1 MVFQDGRLFP
11 HLSVRENLLYGIRR
25 APRAATKGAPGQ
37 IYVND
42 MVALLGLQDLLKRS
56 PATLSGGE
64 RQRVAIGRAL
74 LSQPRLLLMDEPL
87 AGLDAARQDDIM
99 PYLQRLRETLRL
111 PILYVTHA
119 MNEVARLADHVVL
132 LKAGRVVGQGS
143 LSDMAS
149 RVDLPLAQRDDAGG
163 VLRGFLHS
171 HDDERRLSAIACGG
185 LVFYVPRLD
194 MMPQTL
200 VRLRVPARE
209 VVVALDA
216 PRDISVNNIV
226 PAVVAAVGRDEAS
239 HAALVE
245 LDVGNG
251 QLLARMTLDAA
262 DRLYLQAGM
271 RWRRWL
277 EEDWVDRAGPPK
289 PPVIYKW
296 PLPQPCLNKSRGGLG
311 AWAES
316 ASACAGPPR
325 AHLPQPCFRWS
336 FLWQGRISAPPRP
349 PLSGDLA
356 AAKQT
361 ARSPPPPR
369 PARETHPDTS

>member
-1 MVFQDGRLFP
+1 MINVLAEHDYPGFSLSVAFEAPSQGITILFGPSGSGKSTILKAIAGLSRPHRITVEMDGERLHRLRPERRRIGMVFQDGRLFP

-271 RWRRWL
+271 R
-277 EEDWVDRAGPPK
+277 V
-289 PPVIYKW
+289 
-296 PLPQPCLNKSRGGLG
+296 
-311 AWAES
+311 
-316 ASACAGPPR
+316 
-325 AHLPQPCFRWS
+325 
-336 FLWQGRISAPPRP
+336 
-349 PLSGDLA
+349 LA
-356 AAKQT
+356 LVKAV
-361 ARSPPPPR
+361 SV
-369 PARETHPDTS
+369 ETMA